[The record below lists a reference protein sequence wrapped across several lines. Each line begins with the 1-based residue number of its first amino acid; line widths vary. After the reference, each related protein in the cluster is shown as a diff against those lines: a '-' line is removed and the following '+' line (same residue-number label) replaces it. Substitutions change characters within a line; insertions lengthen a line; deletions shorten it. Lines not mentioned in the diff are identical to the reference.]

1 MPVSIV
7 CHAENAGFIGSPW
20 ISNCP
25 ARLAAGSPLRGKHS
39 SPLQPYPCRED
50 RGAFLRD
57 LLGAFR
63 AVAEV
68 QQPDRALPATVL
80 RLRNH
85 RAPDPSGKTI
95 HHVPPTGS
103 FVLLLRHPVCR
114 HPLGVEGLA
123 VITSCV
129 AGPGG
134 GRTAAIGKTAG
145 GERVCQYGVIA
156 VV

>member
-1 MPVSIV
+1 MAAPLSATIRTRISTRWRPLPLARFDAHCAVAQKPVSIV

-68 QQPDRALPATVL
+68 QQPDRARSEEHTSELQSLMRISYAVFCL
-80 RLRNH
+80 NK
-85 RAPDPSGKTI
+85 KTSI
-95 HHVPPTGS
+95 
-103 FVLLLRHPVCR
+103 
-114 HPLGVEGLA
+114 
-123 VITSCV
+123 I
-129 AGPGG
+129 
-134 GRTAAIGKTAG
+134 
-145 GERVCQYGVIA
+145 
-156 VV
+156 